1 MPKPT
6 PRDEEDQP
14 AMEAQEYD
22 LMDRVE
28 GEMWWYRALHARV
41 VACLGRFPGPAS
53 RPLLDAGCGTGGLLA
68 RLAAA
73 FPERDLVG
81 ADVAAEAVR
90 RARRKV
96 PQARLTVASVSA
108 LPFDGASFGA
118 LVSCDVLC
126 HRLVDEAAALA
137 EFRRVLAPGGTL
149 VLNLPAHE
157 WLRSA
162 HDERVHNARRY
173 DRRRLASLLEGAG
186 FVVRALR
193 HWNALLL
200 PLMILQR
207 KVLARGS
214 EARSDVALMPP
225 PVEAMFRAVTG
236 VEGMLA
242 RVGVRFPAGGSLLAV
257 AERPA

>member
-1 MPKPT
+1 
-6 PRDEEDQP
+6 
-14 AMEAQEYD
+14 MEPLEYD

-41 VACLGRFPGPAS
+41 ISALSRFPGLVG

-73 FPERDLVG
+73 FPEREFFGV
-81 ADVAAEAVR
+81 DVTAEAVR
-90 RARRKV
+90 RAQRKV
-96 PQARLTVASVSA
+96 PRARLVIGSVSA
-108 LPFDGASFGA
+108 LPFEQGSFGA
-118 LVSCDVLC
+118 IASCDVLC
-126 HRLVDEAAALA
+126 HRLVHEAAALA

-173 DRRRLASLLEGAG
+173 SGWGLRSVLEQSG
-186 FVVRALR
+186 FAVRDMW

-200 PLMILQR
+200 PLMVLQR
-207 KVLARGS
+207 KVVARGGR
-214 EARSDVALMPP
+214 ARSDVALLPP
-225 PVEAMFRAVTG
+225 PIETIFRAVMG

-242 RVGVRFPAGGSLLAV
+242 GVGVRFPVGGSLLAV